1 MLYYIWKLSYIKQ
14 MFNDQ
19 TKKLELEER
28 SIFACE
34 TEAKH
39 PPSGSLLNSGS
50 FWKCLQETNTLAYHA
65 VNHNDQCPVF

>member
-39 PPSGSLLNSGS
+39 PSASLINSGS
-50 FWKCLQETNTLAYHA
+50 FWKRLKATNTLAYHA
-65 VNHNDQCPVF
+65 SES